1 MQTIYPKEVAC
12 LNNLRGLGD
21 MKVIGDISSA
31 GNNSFGLV
39 RLLAAISV
47 VISHG
52 WVVTFGAHAIEPL
65 EAFTGY
71 PLGAHAVHVFFT
83 VSGLLVAASFDR
95 RPSIIA
101 FGAARFFRIYP
112 GLVAAAI
119 GVFLVCALFASD
131 STLAEIIKGSVIGYF
146 AKTLIGLAGSGA
158 IPGVFETLP
167 YAGGVNVPLWT
178 LKYEVLCY
186 ISLALIMAAIV
197 RTKLVSPLAAAGAII
212 AVSAIWLLQG
222 KAYDDANFFD
232 HIARFSFAFWAGVA
246 AWHLRHQ
253 IPLRGVILAALF
265 ALTACSIYFRLPTVP
280 HTLMLLSG
288 YLAVFVAQY
297 RFGALSAFTDKN
309 DLSYGVYILGWPV
322 QQLLLL
328 NFPSINPIANAL
340 AALAI
345 VLPLAFLS
353 WRFIEKPALRLK
365 DRFV

>member
-1 MQTIYPKEVAC
+1 
-12 LNNLRGLGD
+12 

-39 RLLAAISV
+39 RLFAAMAV

-52 WVVTFGAHAIEPL
+52 WVVTGGVHAVEPL

-95 RPSIIA
+95 RPSIVS
-101 FGAARFFRIYP
+101 FGAARIFRIYP
-112 GLVAAAI
+112 GLIAATI
-119 GVFLVCALFASD
+119 GVFLVCALFAS
-131 STLAEIIKGSVIGYF
+131 SAGFAEIIKGSIIGYF
-146 AKTLIGLAGSGA
+146 AKILVGLAGSGA

-186 ISLALIMAAIV
+186 ISLALIMAVIV
-197 RTKLVSPLAAAGAII
+197 RTKLVPPLLAAGAII
-212 AVSAIWLLQG
+212 AVSGVWLLQG

-232 HIARFSFAFWAGVA
+232 HIARFSFAFWVGVA
-246 AWHLRHQ
+246 AWHLRDR
-253 IPLRGVILAALF
+253 IPLRAVILAALF
-265 ALTACSIYFRLPTVP
+265 ALTATSIYFHLPMVP

-297 RFGALSAFTDKN
+297 RFGTLSEFTDRS

-328 NFPSINPIANAL
+328 TVPTISPLANAL
-340 AALAI
+340 AALVI

-353 WRFIEKPALRLK
+353 WRFVEKPALRLK

>member
-1 MQTIYPKEVAC
+1 
-12 LNNLRGLGD
+12 

-39 RLLAAISV
+39 RLLAAMSV

-52 WVVTFGAHAIEPL
+52 WVVTGGAHAIEPL
-65 EAFTGY
+65 EAYTGY

-95 RPSIIA
+95 RPSIAA

-112 GLVAAAI
+112 GLLAATI
-119 GVFLVCALFASD
+119 GVFLVCAFVASNAGFAD
-131 STLAEIIKGSVIGYF
+131 IIKGSIIGYF

-158 IPGVFETLP
+158 IPGVFESLP

-186 ISLALIMAAIV
+186 ISLALIMALIA
-197 RTKLVSPLAAAGAII
+197 RTRLVSPLVAAGGII
-212 AVSAIWLLQG
+212 AVSGAWLLQG

-232 HIARFSFAFWAGVA
+232 HIARFSFAFWVGVA
-246 AWHLRHQ
+246 AWHLRSR
-253 IPLRGVILAALF
+253 IPLRVVILAALL
-265 ALTACSIYFRLPTVP
+265 ALSVCSIYFQLPTVP

-297 RFGALSAFTDKN
+297 RYGALSAFTDSN
-309 DLSYGVYILGWPV
+309 DLSYGVYIYGWPV
-322 QQLLLL
+322 QQMLLMAVPAISGL
-328 NFPSINPIANAL
+328 ANGL
-340 AALAI
+340 AALLL
-345 VLPLAFLS
+345 VLPLSYLS

-365 DRFV
+365 DGFMVNTKHETILKQPAEGF